1 MGIKFH
7 VVLCAWRQNNLRTAP
22 QGLPFIHLS
31 EVKSLEMTT
40 RILTITVLEFPPSES
55 CRSLVSLEFR
65 YGMCVLLPSTSA
77 EMTLPSVE
85 SDRLILVASFNL
97 CPVAPVLDCLSEP

>member
-1 MGIKFH
+1 
-7 VVLCAWRQNNLRTAP
+7 
-22 QGLPFIHLS
+22 
-31 EVKSLEMTT
+31 MTT
-40 RILTITVLEFPPSES
+40 PILTITVLEFPPSES

-65 YGMCVLLPSTSA
+65 YGMCVLLPSTNA

-85 SDRLILVASFNL
+85 SDKLILVASFNR